1 MLLLKSSSGKP
12 TGLVAMSGLDE
23 LLSDFLAECQENLDQ
38 MDSDLVQLESAPD
51 DRPVLDRV
59 FRTLHTI
66 KGNSGFL
73 NFERLGDLAHAGES
87 LLDRMRHGALQ
98 CSAEICDRLL
108 ELVDAIRASLKHIS
122 KSGRESDDDYDR
134 LKQQLRGLAGSL
146 QEPVAS
152 EDDLE
157 DDAEYGATMVST
169 SSSGDVDDVERF
181 EPVEASP
188 MDVPT
193 GVYVAPPAEEQLA
206 NPVNEAGGSTLPS
219 QKASDSETSR
229 PLEPAAETP
238 AEIVATETA
247 SMPAAAASPVETP
260 SSQAASDSN
269 AAGDSKARR
278 GSGISSSNVRVD
290 VDLLDELM
298 NLVGELVLTRNQI
311 VQRVRHQTDA
321 GLVEH
326 SQRLNMIA
334 TELQERFMMTRMQR
348 IGSVWQRFP
357 RMVRD
362 VSRQCG
368 KRVHLEME
376 GEETELDRTLLE
388 AITDPLTHT
397 IRNAIDHGI
406 EHPKLRKSAR
416 KPEVGTIKLR
426 AYHEGG
432 HVNVEVVDDGAGL
445 DPERIRAKAVQNN
458 LYDAK
463 EIVLL
468 SQSELLQS
476 VFLPGFSTAE
486 AITNVSGRGVGMDVV
501 KTNIERIGGTVQL
514 ESKPGVGTTIR
525 MKVPLTL
532 AIIPALIV
540 KSRGH
545 RFAIPQ
551 VNVLE
556 LFSLNHADEGE
567 KIERVHTALV
577 YRLRGQLIP
586 LVKVDDLL
594 NLSGTGV
601 GDGTVQEQL
610 DALGGRGVDVV
621 VLQVHDRQLG
631 LIVDQIQDSEEI
643 VVKPLSCLIHDV
655 PAYAGA
661 TILGDGRVS
670 LILDGAGIARMT
682 NIFENQ
688 QQHSVG
694 PVADDAATSHIDFA
708 DGLLVCSLAGDCDTE
723 SLNSAEES
731 VTASPVNSPEH
742 RVAISLSDVIHIR
755 QFSFAELSHAAD
767 QQAVRFEGRILPLCN
782 LAAELYGL
790 RSPAPDDGQLRV
802 VICGQDD
809 AMVGLIV
816 DRVLDIASTPKDI
829 RPADRVDMVGSA
841 IIDGHITD
849 ILDAPVL
856 VRPVTQTVNVTEEL

>member
-1 MLLLKSSSGKP
+1 
-12 TGLVAMSGLDE
+12 MSGLDE
-23 LLSDFLAECQENLDQ
+23 LLSDFLAECQEGIDQ
-38 MDSDLVQLESAPD
+38 MNTDLVQLEASPEN
-51 DRPVLDRV
+51 RPVLDRV
-59 FRTLHTI
+59 FRTLHTM

-73 NFERLGDLAHAGES
+73 NFERLGNLAHAGES

-98 CSAEICDRLL
+98 CSDEICDRLL
-108 ELVDAIRASLKHIS
+108 ELVDAIRASLNHIS
-122 KSGRESDDDYDR
+122 KSGQESDDDYDR
-134 LKQQLRGLAGSL
+134 LKQQLQGLAGSL

-152 EDDLE
+152 EGDLK
-157 DDAEYGATMVST
+157 DDAEYRATIVST

-193 GVYVAPPAEEQLA
+193 GAYVAPPAE
-206 NPVNEAGGSTLPS
+206 
-219 QKASDSETSR
+219 
-229 PLEPAAETP
+229 
-238 AEIVATETA
+238 IVAAETA
-247 SMPAAAASPVETP
+247 SMPAAAATLVETP
-260 SSQAASDSN
+260 SSQAVSDSN

-278 GSGISSSNVRVD
+278 GSGSTSSNVRVD
-290 VDLLDELM
+290 VDLLDVLM

-326 SQRLNMIA
+326 SQRLNTIA

-368 KRVHLEME
+368 KRVHLELE

-388 AITDPLTHT
+388 AITDPLAHI

-406 EHPKLRKSAR
+406 EHPKLRNSAR

-432 HVNVEVVDDGAGL
+432 QVNIEVVDDGAGL
-445 DPERIRAKAVQNN
+445 DPERIRAKALQNN
-458 LYDAK
+458 LYDAE

-476 VFLPGFSTAE
+476 VFLPGFSTAQ

-556 LFSLNHADEGE
+556 LFSLNHADEGT
-567 KIERVHTALV
+567 KIERVQTTLV

-586 LVKVDDLL
+586 LVNLDDLL

-610 DALGGRGVDVV
+610 DAMGGRGVDVV

-631 LIVDQIQDSEEI
+631 LIVDQIQDNEEI
-643 VVKPLSCLIHDV
+643 VVKPLSCLTHNV

-670 LILDGAGIARMT
+670 LILDANGIARMT

-742 RVAISLSDVIHIR
+742 QVAISLSDVIHIR

-767 QQAVRFEGRILPLCN
+767 QQAVQFEGRILPLCN

-816 DRVLDIASTPKDI
+816 HRVLDIASTPKDI

-849 ILDAPVL
+849 ILDVPVL
-856 VRPVTQTVNVTEEL
+856 VRPVTQTVYVTEEL